1 MCLAIYK
8 PKGAALPCEEYLR
21 NGFLNNGDGAGFAVV
36 QGETMRISKGYM
48 TLMGFL
54 AAFKRATFTQEDELF
69 IHFRYGTSGGN
80 TPDLTHPFPI
90 TQNLKTMRQLS
101 CTVHRALI
109 HNGVLGK
116 GES

>member
-1 MCLAIYK
+1 
-8 PKGAALPCEEYLR
+8 
-21 NGFLNNGDGAGFAVV
+21 
-36 QGETMRISKGYM
+36 MRISKGYM

-69 IHFRYGTSGGN
+69 VHFRYGTSGGN

-116 GES
+116 GESNASDTMVFIRDVLAPLRTLLQDEGVKQSLSTLVP